1 MREMILQSIRP
12 VIESLEHVW
21 IDENRLRSIGFSLDE
36 TILDLPNWSDPIIYP
51 WDDDGVVPYLLL
63 FNTINFA
70 FWGKNKW
77 RVKYKGKVWD
87 GAYGL
92 MAAFTRAVEEDIHV
106 LDGEYL
112 AEMTEER
119 LGHILRGE
127 GELVLF
133 KERAAILREVGAV
146 LVEKFDG
153 SFSRLFAAAE
163 GSATALVSLLVEH
176 FPSFRDVAS
185 LDGAEVSFYKRAQLA
200 PMMIYERYGGRGA
213 GALKDTAELT
223 VAADYKLPQGLRAL
237 KIIGYHDDLAGKVD
251 EMVEIPAGSR
261 EEIEIRAATV
271 WACELMRDCL
281 NGRFGGATSLHVDYY
296 LWSIGRSGLP
306 VKPYH
311 RTRTIYY

>member
-12 VIESLEHVW
+12 VIERLEHVW
-21 IDENRLRSIGFSLDE
+21 IDENRLRSIARSLDE
-36 TILDLPNWSDPIIYP
+36 TILDLPDWSDSIIYP

-70 FWGKNKW
+70 FWGENKW

-92 MAAFTRAVEEDIHV
+92 MAALTRAVEAGVPV
-106 LDGEYL
+106 LDGGYL
-112 AEMTEER
+112 KEMTEKR
-119 LGHILRGE
+119 LRRILRGK
-127 GELVLF
+127 GELILF
-133 KERAAILREVGAV
+133 KERSEILKEVGGI

-153 SFSRLFAAAE
+153 SFATLFASAE

-185 LDGAEVSFYKRAQLA
+185 LDGAKVKFYKRAQLA

-237 KIIGYHDDLAGKVD
+237 KIIGYHDELAGKVD

-306 VKPYH
+306 MKPYH